1 MTAFIDAH
9 RERFGVEPICRVL
22 TKHGCKIAPSTYYA
36 AKSRPPSARAVR
48 DAELCVEIA
57 RVFDENLGVY
67 GADKIWTQLN
77 REEIRVARCTVER
90 LMGDLGISGARRGKG
105 WTPTTTRPDE
115 TLHLSAL
122 TESRAFCSSKVAL
135 EEGSVGRL
143 ATPGWPVVGASVDE
157 LGEGLGERLVLA

>member
-1 MTAFIDAH
+1 M
-9 RERFGVEPICRVL
+9 L
-22 TKHGCKIAPSTYYA
+22 TEHGCKIAPSTYYA

-48 DAELCVEIA
+48 DAELCVEIV

-115 TLHLSAL
+115 TLARPADLVERAFTAPVISSMMNYSAASTTTFLVPFALIQGRGLTPSQVGLVLTWQPSRPTSSFLSARS
-122 TESRAFCSSKVAL
+122 T
-135 EEGSVGRL
+135 
-143 ATPGWPVVGASVDE
+143 
-157 LGEGLGERLVLA
+157 